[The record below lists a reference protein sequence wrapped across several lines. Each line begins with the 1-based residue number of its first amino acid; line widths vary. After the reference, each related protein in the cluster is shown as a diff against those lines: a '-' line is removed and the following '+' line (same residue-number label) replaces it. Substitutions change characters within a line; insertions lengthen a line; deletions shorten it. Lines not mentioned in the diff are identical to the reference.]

1 MPGYQ
6 VVKRA
11 QLVAVADT
19 NLERAEWLAKRFGI
33 KDVYTDPLEIIE
45 RKDID
50 AVDICLPGFLHK
62 QFILAAADAGKHVF
76 CEKPMA
82 ISVAEA
88 NEIVDKVA
96 NSKIHLMVGY
106 NQRFE
111 RPFTKMKEFLDK
123 GLLGSPLT
131 IDITYVRCGSSER
144 YVPPSWR
151 ADPAKGGG
159 ALLDLA
165 CHKIDLLRWFAGDV
179 KSVSA
184 MKSHYLGA
192 EAEDTGVV
200 ILTFHSG
207 VLGLLNTSLA
217 CSSPYGELDFAH
229 IYGSEGT
236 ARYSSELKQA
246 VQVYVKGALLGRT
259 SKFVTLTLPSKKS
272 TYTLELEAFYNA
284 IINHQAP
291 PITPHDGR
299 NVLQI
304 VEAARESART
314 GKTIFL

>member
-19 NLERAEWLAKRFGI
+19 NLQRAEWLAKRFGI
-33 KDVYTDPLEIIE
+33 KDVYADPREIIE
-45 RKDID
+45 RQDID

-62 QFILAAADAGKHVF
+62 QFIIAAADAGKHVF

-88 NEIVDKVA
+88 NEIVDKV
-96 NSKIHLMVGY
+96 NSSGIRLMIGY

-111 RPFTKMKEFLDK
+111 RPFIKMKEILDK
-123 GLLGSPLT
+123 GLLGSLLT

-144 YVPPSWR
+144 YLPPSWR

-165 CHKIDLLRWFAGDV
+165 CHKIDLLRWFAGEI
-179 KSVSA
+179 KSVGA

-200 ILTFHSG
+200 VLTFQSG
-207 VLGLLNTSLA
+207 ALGLLNTSLA

-236 ARYSSELKQA
+236 TRYSSELKQA
-246 VQVYVKGALLGRT
+246 IQVYVKGALLGRT
-259 SKFVTLTLPSKKS
+259 SKFVTLNLPSKKS
-272 TYTLELEAFYNA
+272 TYTLELEAFYDA
-284 IINHQAP
+284 IINNQTP

-299 NVLQI
+299 NVLQVI
-304 VEAARESART
+304 EAARESART
-314 GKTIFL
+314 GRTIFL